1 MILLKI
7 AELKTLPTAHKF
19 LKPFTTQKTMSSF
32 DFLGSEQTIFS
43 NPDALD
49 PDFIPKL
56 LPHRE
61 NEQQFVATA
70 IKPLFHGRTG
80 ISLIVSGP
88 SGIGKTVSVK
98 RVVMDLEE
106 HEEADNIAKLN
117 INCWKANTTYK
128 VLSEIATQLG
138 LRFIQNLKTNELIN
152 KVISRLEQYDGVV
165 IVLDVIDKADDTDFL
180 YHILE
185 NIKKRTIILLTN
197 EPNINAQL
205 DYRIISRLTP
215 ETLEF
220 KEYTASETFDILKER
235 LKYAFYQ
242 DTWSSE
248 AFAELSKVAS
258 GYKDIRVGITLL
270 KITGELA
277 EQESSKKVTLGHVKE
292 AVKRIS
298 TLKPAAANK
307 TFKDEEILV
316 LEICE
321 KHSGKTT
328 GELYKEYKITG
339 GEKSEKTFKR
349 TLNALEKKRL
359 IKLTPTGEGF
369 QGRSSIIEYL
379 GPEKRLTDF

>member
-1 MILLKI
+1 
-7 AELKTLPTAHKF
+7 LPRLEKF
-19 LKPFTTQKTMSSF
+19 LKPFTTQKSMGSF

-106 HEEADNIAKLN
+106 HEEADNIAKVN

-128 VLSEIATQLG
+128 VLSEIATKLG

-165 IVLDVIDKADDTDFL
+165 IVLDEIDKADDTDFL

-248 AFAELSKVAS
+248 AFAELAKVAS

-277 EQESSKKVTLGHVKE
+277 EQESSKKVTIEHVKE
-292 AVKRIS
+292 ATKRIS

-307 TFKDEEILV
+307 TFKDEEKLV
-316 LEICE
+316 LDICE
-321 KHSGKTT
+321 KSSGKTT
-328 GELYKEYKITG
+328 GELYKKYSKAG

-349 TLNALEKKRL
+349 TLDALKRKGL
-359 IKLTPTGEGF
+359 IKLKPTGEGF

-379 GPEKRLTDF
+379 GPEKKLTEF

>member
-1 MILLKI
+1 MISLKI
-7 AELKTLPTAHKF
+7 TQLKTLPRLEKF
-19 LKPFTTQKTMSSF
+19 LKPFITEQSMSSF
-32 DFLGSEQTIFS
+32 DFLGSEETIFS
-43 NPDALD
+43 NSDALD

-88 SGIGKTVSVK
+88 SGVGKTVSVK

-106 HEEADNIAKLN
+106 HEEADNIAK
-117 INCWKANTTYK
+117 ISVNCWKANTTYK
-128 VLSEIATQLG
+128 VLQEISIQLG

-152 KVISRLEQYDGVV
+152 KVMDRLKQYDGVV
-165 IVLDVIDKADDTDFL
+165 IVLDEVDKADDTDFL
-180 YHILE
+180 YHLLE

-205 DYRIISRLTP
+205 DYRIVSRLTP

-235 LKYAFYQ
+235 IKYAFYQ
-242 DTWSSE
+242 NTWDPA
-248 AFAELSKVAS
+248 AFKKLATVAS

-270 KITGELA
+270 KISGELT
-277 EQESSKKVTLGHVKE
+277 EQESSKKITLKHVEK
-292 AVKRIS
+292 AIKRIGN
-298 TLKPAAANK
+298 LKPSAANK
-307 TFKDEEILV
+307 TFKNEEKLV

-321 KHSGKTT
+321 EYSGKTT
-328 GELYKEYKITG
+328 GELYKQYSISG

-349 TLNALEKKRL
+349 TLDSLERKRL
-359 IKLTPTGEGF
+359 IKLKPTGEGF

-379 GPEKRLTDF
+379 GPERKLTEF

>member
-1 MILLKI
+1 
-7 AELKTLPTAHKF
+7 
-19 LKPFTTQKTMSSF
+19 MSSF

-106 HEEADNIAKLN
+106 HEEADDIVKLN

-152 KVISRLEQYDGVV
+152 KVIGRLEKYDGVV
-165 IVLDVIDKADDTDFL
+165 IVLDEIDKADDTDFL

-248 AFAELSKVAS
+248 AFEELAKVAS
-258 GYKDIRVGITLL
+258 RYKDIRVGITLL

-277 EQESSKKVTLGHVKE
+277 EQDSSKKVTLKHVNE
-292 AVKRIS
+292 ATKRIS
-298 TLKPAAANK
+298 TLKPSAANK
-307 TFKDEEILV
+307 TFKDEEKLV

-328 GELYKEYKITG
+328 GELYKEYVSVG
-339 GEKSEKTFKR
+339 GAKSEKTFKR
-349 TLNALEKKRL
+349 TLNALNKKRV
-359 IKLTPTGEGF
+359 IKLKPTGEGF

-379 GPEKRLTDF
+379 GPEKKLTDF

>member
-1 MILLKI
+1 MG
-7 AELKTLPTAHKF
+7 
-19 LKPFTTQKTMSSF
+19 SF

-106 HEEADNIAKLN
+106 HEEADNIVKIN

-152 KVISRLEQYDGVV
+152 KVMDRLKQYDGVV
-165 IVLDVIDKADDTDFL
+165 IVLDEADKAEDTDFL

-242 DTWSSE
+242 DTWDSD
-248 AFAELSKVAS
+248 AFAELARVAS
-258 GYKDIRVGITLL
+258 RYKDIRVGITLL

-277 EQESSKKVTLGHVKE
+277 EQDSSKKVTLKYVKE
-292 AVKRIS
+292 AAKRIS

-328 GELYKEYKITG
+328 GELYKKYTSSG

-349 TLNALEKKRL
+349 TLDSLKRKGL
-359 IKLTPTGEGF
+359 IKLKPTGEGF

-379 GPEKRLTDF
+379 GPEKKLTEF

>member
-1 MILLKI
+1 M
-7 AELKTLPTAHKF
+7 LPTTQKF
-19 LKPFTTQKTMSSF
+19 LKPFTTQKTMGSF

-106 HEEADNIAKLN
+106 HEEADNISK
-117 INCWKANTTYK
+117 ISVNCWKANTTYK

-152 KVISRLEQYDGVV
+152 KVIDRLKQYDGVV
-165 IVLDVIDKADDTDFL
+165 IVLDEIDKADDTDFL

-220 KEYTASETFDILKER
+220 KEYTHSETFDILKER

-242 DTWSSE
+242 DTWSSD
-248 AFAELSKVAS
+248 AFEELSRVAS
-258 GYKDIRVGITLL
+258 GYKDIRVGITML

-277 EQESSKKVTLGHVKE
+277 EQDSSKKVTLAHVRE

-298 TLKPAAANK
+298 TLKPSAANK
-307 TFKDEEILV
+307 TFKDEEKRV

-321 KHSGKTT
+321 KNSGKTT
-328 GELYKEYKITG
+328 GELYKKYSNAG
-339 GEKSEKTFKR
+339 GKKSEKTFKR
-349 TLNALEKKRL
+349 TLDSLKRKGV
-359 IKLTPTGEGF
+359 IKLKPTGEGF

-379 GPEKRLTDF
+379 GPEKKLTEF

>member
-1 MILLKI
+1 M
-7 AELKTLPTAHKF
+7 LPTAQKF

-106 HEEADNIAKLN
+106 HEEADDIVKLN

-152 KVISRLEQYDGVV
+152 KVIGRLEQYDGVV
-165 IVLDVIDKADDTDFL
+165 IVLDEIDKADDTDFL

-242 DTWSSE
+242 DTWDTV
-248 AFAELSKVAS
+248 AFEELARVAS

-277 EQESSKKVTLGHVKE
+277 EQDSSKKVTLKHVRE
-292 AVKRIS
+292 ATKRIS

-307 TFKDEEILV
+307 TFKDEEKIV

-321 KHSGKTT
+321 KNSGKTT
-328 GELYKEYKITG
+328 GELYKSYTSVG
-339 GEKSEKTFKR
+339 GKKSEKTFKR
-349 TLNALEKKRL
+349 TLDALKKKGV
-359 IKLTPTGEGF
+359 IKLKPTGEGF

-379 GPEKRLTDF
+379 GPEKKLTDF